1 MLQVYGTQ
9 LAAPTN
15 QGLRMKIESV
25 QRKAAR
31 FVNSDWSW
39 ESSPTQMLKDLKWNS
54 LEFDRQISSL
64 MLLYKII
71 NGLVEIPLT
80 FLPKKAR
87 DEIKFQ
93 PAYGRINAYTNSFI
107 PSTIRW
113 WNVE

>member
-1 MLQVYGTQ
+1 MNLKAHVMQTNQKLNFLNRNLRPIGSS
-9 LAAPTN
+9 N

-71 NGLVEIPLT
+71 N
-80 FLPKKAR
+80 
-87 DEIKFQ
+87 
-93 PAYGRINAYTNSFI
+93 
-107 PSTIRW
+107 
-113 WNVE
+113 